1 MPLLKVT
8 KSAQGVNFAPLCVQK
23 LQLKLRWLTNKKACE
38 RKLMTGKVLIT
49 GNEACGEAAIRA
61 GCRFFYGYPITP
73 QNDLLEYMARRLPEV
88 GGVFL
93 QSESELAGINMVYG
107 TAATGKRVMT
117 ASSACG
123 MALMQEGISYL
134 AASQLPCVIV
144 DIMRA
149 GPGLGMIAPAQ
160 SDYRQATRGGGDGD
174 YQVIVL
180 GPASVQ
186 EMADLTF
193 KAFDLADKY
202 RNSVMILADG
212 MLGQMMEPAVLPDP
226 VDMDSLPPKRWALTG
241 AKGRERNLILAAPYA
256 DEELIALN
264 AELNTKYRLIEA
276 AEQRWANIFMEDA
289 ELVVVA
295 FGSSSCIAIDAIEQA
310 RDEGI
315 RVGMIRP
322 ITLWPYPKG
331 AFKGLEKRVRA
342 YLVVEMN
349 NGQMLEDVLLAR
361 PGDTPVYHFGQ
372 GGGWRPSPTSIYE
385 QIIKLWEGRGVS

>member
-1 MPLLKVT
+1 M
-8 KSAQGVNFAPLCVQK
+8 
-23 LQLKLRWLTNKKACE
+23 
-38 RKLMTGKVLIT
+38 T

-61 GCRFFYGYPITP
+61 GCRFFFGYPITP
-73 QNDLLEYMARRLPEV
+73 QTELLEYMARRLPEV

-107 TAATGKRVMT
+107 TAAAGKRGIT

-123 MALMQEGISYL
+123 TALMQEGLSYL

-144 DIMRA
+144 DIARA
-149 GPGLGMIAPAQ
+149 GPGLGRIASAQ

-193 KAFDLADKY
+193 KAFNLADKY
-202 RNSVMILADG
+202 RNPVMILADG
-212 MLGQMMEPAVLPDP
+212 MLGQMMEPVVLPNP
-226 VDMDSLPPKRWALTG
+226 VDLNSLPPKHWALTG
-241 AKGRERNLILAAPYA
+241 AKGRERNLILAAPYT

-264 AELNTKYRLIEA
+264 VKLNKKYHLIETT
-276 AEQRWANIFMEDA
+276 EQRWETIFIDDA
-289 ELVVVA
+289 ELAIVA
-295 FGSSSCIAIDAIEQA
+295 FGSSSRIATDAIERA
-310 RDEGI
+310 RNEGI

-322 ITLWPYPKG
+322 ITLWPFPKE
-331 AFKGLEKRVRA
+331 AFKGLEKHVRA
-342 YLVVEMN
+342 YLVIEMN

-361 PGDTPVYHFGQ
+361 QGDTPVYHFGQ
-372 GGGWRPSPTSIYE
+372 GGGWRPSPTSIFE
-385 QIIKLWEGRGVS
+385 ETIKLWKGRCIFR